1 MATPLLLLLCVL
13 IGARGESGRSQFR
26 GVGVGV
32 GVGDINGVA
41 REGVSQPR
49 GILGLQ
55 GNPG

>member
-32 GVGDINGVA
+32 GDINGVA